1 MEYLSAVADIEGEE
15 AGLREGLLGE
25 QVGVELE
32 RCGDV
37 GGEVGGVVA
46 AGVDVEFMGNVAGG
60 EDFVE
65 RGGAGFEAIVVLG
78 AAIEINF

>member
-1 MEYLSAVADIEGEE
+1 VEYVSAVADIEGEK
-15 AGLREGLLGE
+15 AIMRERLLGE
-25 QVGVELE
+25 EAGVELE
-32 RCGDV
+32 GCREV

-46 AGVDVEFMGNVAGG
+46 PGVDVEFVGDVAGG